1 MTNCLIGRK
10 KWDLELVQAFARPL
24 KRRILDR
31 ELIGKTFSI
40 ECPYLFGLLA
50 ALLRRLPVLGELCP
64 LTYVDHVSKVV
75 LEIFDELVQT
85 GGLVKAPNKQSSF
98 LCDNQRNR
106 RWGEAEKWNNKRKP
120 TLLQA
125 TLGYTVYTAMIK
137 KKGNDS
143 SRRRKTGVSEHKY
156 TTRDN
161 QIMIVAFQRAKG

>member
-1 MTNCLIGRK
+1 M
-10 KWDLELVQAFARPL
+10 QAFGRPL

-106 RWGEAEKWNNKRKP
+106 RWGKQKSGTTNVNPLYFK
-120 TLLQA
+120 LL
-125 TLGYTVYTAMIK
+125 
-137 KKGNDS
+137 
-143 SRRRKTGVSEHKY
+143 
-156 TTRDN
+156 
-161 QIMIVAFQRAKG
+161 

>member
-1 MTNCLIGRK
+1 MPKWLSNDRVLDDFLMTERVLDKILTTVWWPIVWLVEVTVK

-106 RWGEAEKWNNKRKP
+106 RWGKQKSGTTNVNPLYSK
-120 TLLQA
+120 LL
-125 TLGYTVYTAMIK
+125 
-137 KKGNDS
+137 
-143 SRRRKTGVSEHKY
+143 
-156 TTRDN
+156 
-161 QIMIVAFQRAKG
+161 

>member
-1 MTNCLIGRK
+1 MTNCLRRENYFVEVAVK
-10 KWDLELVQAFARPL
+10 KWDLELVRAFARLL

-40 ECPYLFGLLA
+40 ECPYLFGLFT

-75 LEIFDELVQT
+75 LKIFDELVQT

-106 RWGEAEKWNNKRKP
+106 RWGGEAEKWNNKRKP

-125 TLGYTVYTAMIK
+125 ILGYTVYTAMIK

-143 SRRRKTGVSEHKY
+143 SWRRKTGVSEYK
-156 TTRDN
+156 
-161 QIMIVAFQRAKG
+161 

>member
-1 MTNCLIGRK
+1 MPRWLSNDWVLDKILTTVMTQLKIWWPIVWLVEVTVK
-10 KWDLELVQAFARPL
+10 KWDLELVRAFARSL

-50 ALLRRLPVLGELCP
+50 ALLHRLQVFGELCP

-98 LCDNQRNR
+98 LCDNQRNW
-106 RWGEAEKWNNKRKP
+106 RWGKQKSGTTNVNPLYFK
-120 TLLQA
+120 LL
-125 TLGYTVYTAMIK
+125 
-137 KKGNDS
+137 
-143 SRRRKTGVSEHKY
+143 
-156 TTRDN
+156 
-161 QIMIVAFQRAKG
+161 

>member
-1 MTNCLIGRK
+1 MVLSKPQTNKVRSCVIIK
-10 KWDLELVQAFARPL
+10 E
-24 KRRILDR
+24 
-31 ELIGKTFSI
+31 I
-40 ECPYLFGLLA
+40 EDG
-50 ALLRRLPVLGELCP
+50 
-64 LTYVDHVSKVV
+64 
-75 LEIFDELVQT
+75 
-85 GGLVKAPNKQSSF
+85 
-98 LCDNQRNR
+98 
-106 RWGEAEKWNNKRKP
+106 GEAEKWNNKRKP